1 MKFNELL
8 KLTKETAGLKN
19 KNAAHLAINL
29 NKVTSKNIVHGLR
42 IDTKETKNG
51 IRIKMFVAENADIK
65 ERVYLCFG
73 ITHKKASQ
81 KIKMS
86 ILVHKNAKIS
96 IFAHCFFPNAT
107 DIKHLMDAEIKI
119 EEGASYTYEEKHF
132 HGASGGTKV
141 FLKANVR
148 LEKKSRFKNSF
159 ELTKGSAGKLEIDY
173 AVTSKQESVAEITSK
188 ISGSGND
195 IIKIKEVNN
204 LVGKKA
210 KGALISKIAV
220 RGNAKAE
227 VYNIM
232 EATAPD
238 ARGHIDCKEI
248 IQDNGKAVAI
258 PIVKVM
264 HSQARITHEAAIGSV
279 DTKQLET
286 LLARGLNENEAMEL
300 IIAGLM
306 N

>member
-8 KLTKETAGLKN
+8 KLAKETGSLKN
-19 KNAAHLAINL
+19 KDTAHLAIDL
-29 NKVTSKNIVHGLR
+29 NKVASKNIVPGLR
-42 IDTKETKNG
+42 VDTEETKSG
-51 IRIKMFVAENADIK
+51 VRIKMFVAENAEIK
-65 ERVYLCFG
+65 KRVHLCFG
-73 ITHKKASQ
+73 ITREKALQ
-81 KIKMS
+81 KIKMD
-86 ILVHKNAKIS
+86 ILVGKNAKIS

-107 DIKHLMDAEIKI
+107 DIKHLMDAKIKI
-119 EEGASYTYEEKHF
+119 GEGASYTYEEKHF
-132 HGASGGTKV
+132 HGAQGGTKV
-141 FLKANVR
+141 SLKAVVE

-159 ELTKGSAGKLEIDY
+159 ELTKGGAGKLDIDY
-173 AVTSKQESVAEITSK
+173 TVTNKQESVAEITSK

-204 LVGKKA
+204 LIGEKA

-232 EATAPD
+232 KATAPY

-258 PIVKVM
+258 PTVKVM
-264 HSQARITHEAAIGSV
+264 HSQARITHEAAIGGV

-286 LLARGLNENEAMEL
+286 LLARGLNNNEAIEL